1 MKRTI
6 WASVT
11 VGLAALMTFGCGNV
25 FDSSNGTNENNSVQF
40 TPNQNAGNPFKIWAV
55 DTAGQLFSFPS
66 DNPSFVT
73 APVAITGTNGGE
85 RIIAIDCRPRTGVL
99 YGIGVSG
106 RLYWINKSTAAA
118 TLVGTGAVPTQLNA
132 DIDFNPVVDRI
143 RQEADV
149 QNVRV
154 HPGTAAVTA
163 DTNLTIQP
171 GGAAGNSVACAYTNP
186 EEAPTTTQL
195 FVINGATNR
204 VYRQGNP
211 NPNDGVLT
219 EVGVLPFEIGSNV
232 GFDFAPGNVGFAA
245 VQKLSDNFSTL
256 LKVDPASGAA
266 TTESRIGSANPVK
279 SIAVDLSGPALK
291 RFVGIDAGNNLVRF
305 NSDNPSNLISSTVLT
320 KSATDPSPDPF
331 SGEVVGCD
339 FSAGGTQAS
348 GLKVLTVP
356 AGGGPGRIYS
366 VSLAPGADFATT
378 TLVSVTPTN
387 LPDPSAN
394 QFGVDVLPGSNTMIA
409 TAAAGSFTGRRILSG
424 GSTQVFSINMTS
436 GAVTPLPGYSGYVP
450 GLGFDTNF
458 VGSGVVSGFG
468 INLGQ
473 PEGSEVPFTQLV
485 GLTPTGIQ
493 AALGFLGQAV
503 TENSE
508 LDIAADD
515 SMWFVG
521 RRYELRTAAEGNATQ
536 PFPVDN
542 FSTLFQISR
551 PALGGVPVGRVGG
564 TPIKHFAIIPALEQN
579 PAPNPR
585 LTEAP

>member
-25 FDSSNGTNENNSVQF
+25 FDSSNGTNENNSVPF
-40 TPNQNAGNPFKIWAV
+40 TPNQTAGNPFKIWAV
-55 DTAGQLFSFPS
+55 DTTGQLFSFPS

-106 RLYWINKSTAAA
+106 RLYWINKATAVA
-118 TLVGTGAVPTQLNA
+118 TLVGTGAAPAQANA
-132 DIDFNPVVDRI
+132 DIDFNPVVDRV
-143 RQEADV
+143 RQEAGA

-154 HPGTAAVTA
+154 HPGTAVVTA
-163 DTNLTIQP
+163 DTALNIQP

-186 EEAPTTTQL
+186 EEAPTETQL
-195 FVINGATNR
+195 FVIDSATSR
-204 VYRQGNP
+204 VFRQGNP

-219 EVGVLPFEIGSNV
+219 EVGALPFEISGNV
-232 GFDFAPGNVGFAA
+232 GFDFAPGNIGFAA
-245 VQKLSDNFSTL
+245 VQKTGDSFSTL
-256 LKVDPASGAA
+256 LKVDSASGATNA
-266 TTESRIGSANPVK
+266 ESRIGSSNPVK
-279 SIAVDLSGPALK
+279 SLAVDLSGPTLK
-291 RFVGIDAGNNLVRF
+291 RFVGIDGANNLVRF
-305 NSDNPSNLISSTVLT
+305 NSNNPGSLISSTAIT
-320 KSATDPSPDPF
+320 AGDGNPF
-331 SGEVVGCD
+331 SGVVVGCD

-348 GLKVLTVP
+348 GLKVMTVP
-356 AGGGPGRIYS
+356 TGGGPGRIYS
-366 VSLAPGADFATT
+366 INLAPGATFATT
-378 TLVSVTPTN
+378 SLISVTPTN
-387 LPDPSAN
+387 LPDPAAN
-394 QFGVDVLPGSNTMIA
+394 QYGVDILPGSNTLIA

-424 GSTQVFSINMTS
+424 GGTQVFSINMTS
-436 GAVTPLPGYSGYVP
+436 GAVTPLPSYLGYVP
-450 GLGFDTNF
+450 ALGFDANF
-458 VGSGVVSGFG
+458 VGSGSIFGFG

-485 GLTPTGIQ
+485 GLSSTGIQ
-493 AALGFLGQAV
+493 AALGFLGQAS
-503 TENSE
+503 TETCE
-508 LDIAADD
+508 VDIAADD

-521 RRYELRTAAEGNATQ
+521 RRYELRTAAEGNTDQ
-536 PFPVDN
+536 PFPVDD
-542 FSTLFQISR
+542 FSTLFQVSR

-564 TPIKHFAIIPALEQN
+564 SPIKHFAIIPALEQN

>member
-1 MKRTI
+1 LKRTI

-40 TPNQNAGNPFKIWAV
+40 TPNQNASNPFKIWAV

-99 YGIGVSG
+99 YGLGVSG
-106 RLYWINKSTAAA
+106 RLYFINKGTGAA
-118 TLVGTGAVPTQLNA
+118 TLVGTGAAPGQINA
-132 DIDFNPVVDRI
+132 DIDFNPVVDRV
-143 RQEADV
+143 RQEAGV
-149 QNVRV
+149 QNVRLN
-154 HPGTAAVTA
+154 PGTAVASVDTA
-163 DTNLTIQP
+163 LTIQP
-171 GGAAGNSVACAYTNP
+171 GGAAANSVACAYTNP
-186 EEAPTTTQL
+186 EEAPNDTQL
-195 FVINGATNR
+195 FVISATTSR

-232 GFDFAPGNVGFAA
+232 GFDFAPGNVGFAS
-245 VQKLSDNFSTL
+245 VQKINESFSTFV
-256 LKVDPASGAA
+256 KVDPASGAA
-266 TTESRIGSANPVK
+266 TAESRIGSANPVK
-279 SIAVDLSGPALK
+279 SIAVDLSGPTLK

-305 NSDNPSNLISSTVLT
+305 NSDNPNNLISSTAIT
-320 KSATDPSPDPF
+320 AGDGNPF
-331 SGEVVGCD
+331 TGVVVGCD

-356 AGGGPGRIYS
+356 SAGGPGRVYS
-366 VSLAPGADFATT
+366 VDLAPGANFAKT

-387 LPDPSAN
+387 LPDPVAN
-394 QFGVDVLPGSNTMIA
+394 QYGIDILPGTNNLIA

-424 GSTQVFSINMTS
+424 GSTQVFAINMLS
-436 GAVTPLPGYSGYVP
+436 GAVTPLPSYVGYVP
-450 GLGFDTNF
+450 ALGFDTNF
-458 VGSGVVSGFG
+458 VGSGSVFGFG

-473 PEGSEVPFTQLV
+473 PQGSEVPFTELV
-485 GLTPTGIQ
+485 GLSSTGIQ
-493 AALGFLGQAV
+493 NTLGFLGQPT
-503 TENSE
+503 TETCE
-508 LDIAADD
+508 LDIGADD

-536 PFPVDN
+536 PFPVDD
-542 FSTLFQISR
+542 FSTLFQVSR
-551 PALGGVPVGRVGG
+551 PALGGVPVGRIGG
-564 TPIKHFAIIPALEQN
+564 GPLKHFTIIPALEQN